1 MEKHDPAPAP
11 TPPTRLQHD
20 LGNRAFG
27 RLLTERRL
35 SRQRDALAPRI
46 IHYGLDDLDAGDL
59 RRRAPRRLTQEISR
73 YVFALADATGRAA
86 FQGIRYASRLG
97 DDLANWAIF
106 EPNEPT
112 ALSSAEIDE
121 DDADLQAVLADYDI
135 TFVD

>member
-1 MEKHDPAPAP
+1 MGAATIAGTYCDVGHSQSV
-11 TPPTRLQHD
+11 RHL
-20 LGNRAFG
+20 
-27 RLLTERRL
+27 
-35 SRQRDALAPRI
+35 RDALAPRI

-73 YVFALADATGRAA
+73 YVFALADASGRAA

-112 ALSSAEIDE
+112 ALSSADIDE
-121 DDADLQAVLADYDI
+121 DGRPPSSLVSEGRP
-135 TFVD
+135 